1 MLFPMLRYLALF
13 ALAAI
18 SLFGQQGRGSISGIV
33 TDSQGAVIQGAKVV
47 VRNTGTN
54 ALFTATSNDRG
65 FYSAPS
71 LPIGEY
77 ELGVELP
84 GFKKAVRKGVIL
96 DVGQKADV
104 DFTLEVGAIA
114 ETVEVMAQAQLV
126 DTNSPTVGKVVES
139 RRISELPLNG
149 RNALALTLL
158 TPSVKSNA
166 GPANSGFTDRGTQI
180 SSISINGGPNS
191 MNSQMLDGN
200 SNILSYVGEVAIP
213 PAVDAVEEFKVQSG
227 SMSAEFGN
235 TAGGVINL
243 VTKSGTNQFHGTLY
257 EFLRNDKFDAR
268 NTFAAAKNPLRYN
281 QFGGSVGGPA
291 VKNRSFFFF
300 NFEDYKLRQSSPVI
314 ASTPILEQRA
324 GDFSHLFDN
333 RGTLIPIYDPNTT
346 RANPNGSG
354 FIRDP
359 FAGNRIPTARIDP
372 VALKVLDFYPTPNR
386 AASDPFTNSNNF
398 TRQGQS
404 QTDSTQYHMKFDHR
418 FNDKNSIFGRYS
430 FFEHKPFSTGFFENP
445 VGNSRR
451 DDVKNRNAVISDTH
465 TFSPTLINELRL
477 GFSRQYFPF
486 IAASYGQGWPA
497 KLGLPANVPPDVLP
511 TFAFGYTNLGN
522 GSVGVRGSLNYDLNE
537 MLTKVK
543 GNHTMKFGW
552 NHRLLRGNN
561 NQAGNPSGTFS
572 FSGGLTGDPQRA
584 SGTGSGLAAL
594 LIGSVSSASAE
605 RVLGQSIQAYQTSF
619 FVQDDWKIGR
629 TLMVNL
635 GLRWDFQQQPV
646 ERNNGMQNFDF
657 NVVDPATG
665 LKGGLVF
672 AGING
677 TPRTFR
683 NNDYKDFG
691 PRAGFAWDVFGKGKT
706 VFRGGG
712 AIFYPQM
719 FFRANFGGS
728 FAGFSN
734 TSTAYTPPGGNT
746 AFPAFQL
753 KDGLPGPLIQP
764 QGAKLGPSA
773 FLGQGV
779 SLTESYGVTPM
790 SMQWN
795 FSLQQQLPGHWLAEA
810 TYTANRGEHFIAN
823 SYDFNQ
829 LDPQNLALG
838 LALNN
843 TVPNPYAGK
852 VPGSLGAATI
862 TRNQSLRPF
871 PYYTSV
877 NINNPHNG
885 NYNSHLM
892 LLSLEKR
899 MAKGLTV
906 MFSFTGGKVISD
918 SLGVPVDFGPVEQVT
933 ENGYQNGKYDR
944 RASKSIDPSDIS
956 KRAVVSLLY
965 EIPFAKNRIY
975 GGWQINTIGIMQS
988 GLPLIVRGA
997 SNFAANRPNSTGTS
1011 AKLDNPT
1018 RYQWFDTSQFVN
1030 PPDWTFGNIGRVLPD
1045 VRGPGTV
1052 NWDLSIIKNTKIT
1065 ERISLQFRAE
1075 SFNFLNHVNYGQP
1088 GVGFTAGANG
1098 KNGNGSFGLI
1108 TSARDARVGQLG
1120 LKIIF

>member
-1 MLFPMLRYLALF
+1 MPMPKYLALF
-13 ALAAI
+13 ALAAC
-18 SLFGQQGRGSISGIV
+18 SALGQQGSGSISGLV
-33 TDSQGAVIQGAKVV
+33 TDAQGAVIQGAKVFI
-47 VRNTGTN
+47 RNVGRNSTFNTV
-54 ALFTATSNDRG
+54 SNDRG

-71 LPIGEY
+71 LPVGGY
-77 ELGVELP
+77 EVSTEMP
-84 GFKKAVRKGVIL
+84 GFKKALRKGIVL
-96 DVGQKADV
+96 EVGQKADI
-104 DFTLEVGAIA
+104 DIQLEVGAIA
-114 ETVEVMAQAQLV
+114 DTVEVTAQAQMV

-139 RRISELPLNG
+139 RRIEELPLNG
-149 RNALALTLL
+149 RNALALVLL

-166 GPANSGFTDRGTQI
+166 GPTSSGFSDRGTQI

-191 MNSQMLDGN
+191 MNSQVLDGN

-213 PAVDAVEEFKVQSG
+213 PAVDAVEEFRVQSG

-243 VTKSGTNQFHGTLY
+243 VTKSGTNLFHGTLY

-268 NTFAAAKNPLRYN
+268 NTFAATKNPLRYN
-281 QFGGSVGGPA
+281 QYGGSVGGP
-291 VKNRSFFFF
+291 VIKNKTFFFF
-300 NFEDYKLRQSSPVI
+300 NFEEYKLRQSSPVI

-333 RGTLIPIYDPNTT
+333 KGTLIPIYDPNTT
-346 RANPNGSG
+346 RANPSGSG
-354 FIRDP
+354 FIRDA
-359 FAGNRIPTARIDP
+359 FAGNRIPTNRIDP
-372 VALKVLDFYPTPNR
+372 VALKVLNFYPTPNR
-386 AASDPFTNSNNF
+386 TPNDPFTNTANF

-418 FNDKNSIFGRYS
+418 FSGRNSIFGRYS
-430 FFEHKPFSTGFFENP
+430 FFEHKPFSTGFFEDP

-451 DDVKNRNAVISDTH
+451 DDVKNRNLVVSDTH
-465 TFSPTLINELRL
+465 TFSPTLINEFRL

-486 IAASYGQGWPA
+486 ISASYGGGWPA
-497 KLGLPANVPPDVLP
+497 KLGLPSNVPPDVLP

-537 MLTKVK
+537 MLTKIK
-543 GNHTMKFGW
+543 GNQTIKFGW

-561 NQAGNPSGTFS
+561 NQAGNPSGTFT
-572 FSGGLTGDPQRA
+572 FSGGLTGDPQRPT
-584 SGTGSGLAAL
+584 GTGSGLATL
-594 LIGSVSSASAE
+594 VLGSVSSASAE
-605 RVLGQSIQAYQTSF
+605 RVLGQSIQAFETSL
-619 FVQDDWKIGR
+619 FVQDDWKFSR
-629 TLMVNL
+629 TLTINL

-646 ERNNGMQNFDF
+646 ERHNGMQNFDF

-665 LKGGLVF
+665 LKGGIVY

-683 NNDYKDFG
+683 KNDFNDFG
-691 PRAGFAWDVFGKGKT
+691 PRVGFAWDILGKGKT
-706 VFRGGG
+706 VFRGGY

-734 TSTAYTPPGGNT
+734 TSTAFNPPGGNS
-746 AFPAFQL
+746 AFPSFQL
-753 KDGLPGPLIQP
+753 QGGLPGPLIQP

-779 SLTESYGVTPM
+779 SLTESYGNTPM

-795 FSLQQQLPGHWLAEA
+795 FSLQHQLPGRWLVEA
-810 TYTANRGEHFIAN
+810 AYSANRGEHFIAN

-829 LDPQNLALG
+829 LDPQYLALG
-838 LALNN
+838 LALNS
-843 TVPNPYAGK
+843 TVPNPNAGK

-885 NYNSHLM
+885 NFNSQLM
-892 LLSLEKR
+892 LLSVEKR

-944 RASKSIDPSDIS
+944 RVSKSIDPSDIS
-956 KRAVVSLLY
+956 KRAVISLLY
-965 EIPFAKNRIY
+965 EIPFAKKKIY
-975 GGWQINTIGIMQS
+975 GGWQVNTIGIMQT

-1030 PPDWTFGNIGRVLPD
+1030 PPDWTFGNVGRVLPD
-1045 VRGPGTV
+1045 VRGPGTI

-1075 SFNFLNHVNYGQP
+1075 SFNFMNHVNYGQP
-1088 GVGFTAGANG
+1088 GVSFTAGPNG
-1098 KNGNGSFGLI
+1098 KNSNGSFGLI
-1108 TSARDARVGQLG
+1108 NSARDARVGQLG
-1120 LKIIF
+1120 LKLIF